1 MTDTVRET
9 TFSDCAHSWR
19 KGDKE
24 QMSIPHAT
32 LASMREENLLQSL
45 LSSLYLY
52 IIALSSTSPKQRHRI
67 TMTGSGKIMTCP
79 LELNMLLLKQTNK
92 LRMGKNKDWS
102 VYCNRNDA
110 AIWGSDG
117 RAGLTFFEGPPVSS
131 TKL

>member
-9 TFSDCAHSWR
+9 TFSDCVHNWR

-79 LELNMLLLKQTNK
+79 LELNMLLLKQTKQTNWEWERIK
-92 LRMGKNKDWS
+92 TDQFT
-102 VYCNRNDA
+102 
-110 AIWGSDG
+110 AIEMMLPFGVVMDG
-117 RAGLTFFEGPPVSS
+117 QG
-131 TKL
+131 